1 MHVWK
6 SLCSAFLMYSKIPM
20 PRVEWKEENR
30 RYALCFFP
38 LIGVVLGGLLLGWYA
53 LCRKLGIGPMLFGAV
68 AVALP
73 IWVTGGIHMDGFC
86 DVNDAKA
93 CMGDRDKLFEVM
105 KDSRIGAFGALH
117 LVLYLLL
124 QWGLYAQVDSF
135 SVVAV
140 VALGFCQARA
150 YSSLAAVWFAN
161 ARGEGSLWNFTHG
174 AHKKIT
180 IGVEICYLMGT
191 GVAMIA
197 CNPVA
202 GSAAVAAGVLS
213 FVYYRIFSYKRFG
226 GITGDLAGYFLQI
239 CELAILAGAVAG
251 GIFGWTSL

>member
-1 MHVWK
+1 MHIFN

-20 PRVEWKEENR
+20 PKVEWKEENR

-38 LIGVVLGGLLLGWYA
+38 LIGVVLGGLLIGWYV
-53 LCRKLGIGPMLFGAV
+53 LCEKIGIGLMLFGSV

-86 DVNDAKA
+86 DVHDAKA

-117 LVLYLLL
+117 LALYLLL
-124 QWGLYAQVDSF
+124 QWGLYTQLNSF
-135 SVVAV
+135 STVAV
-140 VALGFCQARA
+140 AALGFCQARA
-150 YSSLAAVWFAN
+150 YSGLAAVLFAN
-161 ARGEGSLWNFTHG
+161 AKGEGSLWNFTHG

-180 IGVEICYLMGT
+180 VAVEICYLMAT
-191 GVAMIA
+191 AAAMIA
-197 CNPVA
+197 CNRMA
-202 GSAAVAAGVLS
+202 GCLAVAAGALT
-213 FVYYRIFSYKRFG
+213 FIYYRFFSYKRFG

-239 CELAILAGAVAG
+239 CELAILSGAVLG
-251 GIFGWTSL
+251 GI